1 MFDGTFE
8 IFSPHVT
15 IYVCHCLLV
24 LYPEQLYIMVLN
36 LSLNMWTHKQLFTDI
51 YIVYSEVFF
60 FYQIHCRITIC
71 INNIGSAVHTN
82 SVNQKVGCDPK
93 DV

>member
-1 MFDGTFE
+1 MSSNMIDGTFE

-51 YIVYSEVFF
+51 YM
-60 FYQIHCRITIC
+60 CRWASFRGWTEQWM
-71 INNIGSAVHTN
+71 SQA
-82 SVNQKVGCDPK
+82 
-93 DV
+93 